1 VRELRAVAAA
11 VIVLARHGQST
22 TNATGL
28 VVGRA
33 DPPLSELGQRQ
44 ARALAGL
51 LGDVATTWSS
61 PLRRARE
68 TADLAAPG
76 VAVEVRESFIE
87 IDYGALEG
95 RPLAEISASEWRDFE
110 TDQMARRGS
119 GESLRSVDERVHA
132 ELDGLMGDPDS
143 LLHEA
148 DRHLLIVTHFSP
160 INSAVAWALGVAGPV
175 TGRTRLDNGS
185 LTTIGVRRGHPA
197 LVRFNVVPGLT

>member
-1 VRELRAVAAA
+1 

-22 TNATGL
+22 TNAAGL

-33 DPPLSELGQRQ
+33 DPPLSELGKSQ

-51 LGDVATTWSS
+51 LGDVATAWSS
-61 PLRRARE
+61 PLQRARE
-68 TADLAAPG
+68 TAALAAPG

-87 IDYGALEG
+87 VDYGLLEG
-95 RPLAEISASEWRDFE
+95 RPLAEVSASEWRDFE
-110 TDQMARRGS
+110 TDQMSRRGG

-132 ELDGLMGDPDS
+132 ELDRLMGDPGS
-143 LLHEA
+143 LLHQA
-148 DRHLLIVTHFSP
+148 HRHLLIVTHFSP

-197 LVRFNVVPGLT
+197 LVRFNVVPPIT